1 MKILTISILGII
13 IMMLSNCNGNENHPP
28 VITEIIVSDN
38 PVETGETTQLEAI
51 ADDSDDDILT
61 FEWIAHAGNFSTN
74 TECSTF
80 WTAPNDTGDY
90 QINLKVE
97 DECNASDESLTY
109 IRVIKPIVWHHDTIT
124 AINNNTI
131 PIYDFVYTYSSASIN
146 GLPSGSEIESVY
158 INVSITHT
166 SYTDFDVWLYSP
178 AGNYAFLWN
187 NDYNPTTNYDST
199 AYIFNTE
206 DPVGMWTLE
215 IFDEETGN
223 SGELIGWYAT
233 IYYRY
238 QP

>member
-1 MKILTISILGII
+1 MKIITISILGL
-13 IMMLSNCNGNENHPP
+13 IMLVISSCSADENHPP
-28 VITEIIVSDN
+28 VITNIIVSDN
-38 PVETGETTQLEAI
+38 PIEMGETTQLEAV
-51 ADDSDDDILT
+51 ADDPNNDILT
-61 FEWIAHAGNFSTN
+61 YEWTAVAGTFSAMTD
-74 TECSTF
+74 CSTS
-80 WTAPNDTGDY
+80 WTAPNDTGNF
-90 QINLKVE
+90 QINIKVE

-109 IRVIKPIVWHHDTIT
+109 IRAIEPIIWCHDTIT

-131 PIYDFVYTYSSASIN
+131 PIYDFVYTYSSASIA
-146 GLPSGSEIESVY
+146 GLPNGSEIESVY

-206 DPVGMWTLE
+206 DPTGMWTLE
-215 IFDEETGN
+215 IFDEEPGN
-223 SGELIGWYAT
+223 SGELLAWHAT

-238 QP
+238 QQ